1 MTMFWTIWISVITLG
16 SIAGCFF
23 LLRWCLTNFAHVE
36 EGESMGHSFDGIEE
50 INNPLPKWWTI
61 LFYVTIVFALIYLAL
76 YPGLGSYGGIWGWKS
91 SNQNIQSL
99 EESRQARADALEEG
113 DYVQYDVEL
122 VKAAER
128 FDPIF
133 EAFAKVPVE
142 ELAFDEEANKIGRR
156 LFLQNCAQC
165 HGSDARGQSVGFPN
179 LTDDDWLYGGSGDK
193 IVETLINGR
202 QAAMPGWLEQFGEQG
217 VEEVVAY
224 VLSLSG
230 RKVDQALANKGEAR
244 FAVCA
249 ACHGMDG
256 KGNQTIGAPNLT
268 DNIWLYG
275 GSKRAVTET
284 LYYGRNGVM
293 PAFKDTLGED
303 KIHVVAAYVYSLS
316 NQPPASA
323 SQAGAQ

>member
-1 MTMFWTIWISVITLG
+1 MSMFWTIWISVITLG
-16 SIAGCFF
+16 SIFGCLF
-23 LLRWCLTNFAHVE
+23 LLRWCLKNFAGVE
-36 EGESMGHSFDGIEE
+36 EGKSMGHQFDGIEE
-50 INNPLPKWWTI
+50 VNNPLPKWWTI
-61 LFYVTIVFALIYLAL
+61 LFYVTIVFGLVYLVL
-76 YPGLGSYGGIWGWKS
+76 YPGLGSYKGLWDWKS

-99 EESRQARADALEEG
+99 EESRQARQDAIDSG

-122 VKAAER
+122 AKAAER

-142 ELAFDEEANKIGRR
+142 ELAFDDDAVKIGRR

-165 HGSDARGQSVGFPN
+165 HGSDARGQNGGFPN
-179 LTDDDWLYGGSGDK
+179 LTDDDWLYGGSGAK
-193 IVETLINGR
+193 IKETLINGR
-202 QAAMPGWLEQFGEQG
+202 QAAMPAWLDAMGEQG
-217 VEEVVAY
+217 IEEVVAY

-230 RKVDQALANKGEAR
+230 RKVDQQLADKGEAR

-249 ACHGMDG
+249 ACHGQDG
-256 KGNQTIGAPNLT
+256 KGNQALGAPNLT

-284 LYYGRNGVM
+284 LTYGRNGVM
-293 PAFKDTLGED
+293 PSFKQTLGED

-316 NQPPASA
+316 HQPE
-323 SQAGAQ
+323 

>member
-1 MTMFWTIWISVITLG
+1 MSMFWTIWISVITLG
-16 SIAGCFF
+16 SIIGCYF
-23 LLRWCLTNFAHVE
+23 LLRWCLTNFTDVK

-50 INNPLPKWWTI
+50 LNNPLPKWWTI
-61 LFYVTIVFALIYLAL
+61 LFYVTIVFGFIYLIL
-76 YPGLGSYGGIWGWKS
+76 YPGLGSYQGLWGWKS

-99 EESRQARADALEEG
+99 AESEQARKQALEDG
-113 DYVQYDVEL
+113 MYVEYDVSL
-122 VKAAER
+122 AKAAER

-133 EAFAKVPVE
+133 EAFAKTPVE
-142 ELAFDEEANKIGRR
+142 ELASNPDAVKIGRR

-165 HGSDARGQSVGFPN
+165 HGSDARGQNGGFPN
-179 LTDDDWLYGGSGDK
+179 LTDDDWLYGGSGAK
-193 IVETLINGR
+193 ITETLINGR
-202 QAAMPGWLEQFGEQG
+202 QAAMPAWLDAMGEQG
-217 VEEVVAY
+217 IDEVVAH

-230 RKVDQALANKGEAR
+230 RKVDQALADKGEAR

-249 ACHGMDG
+249 ACHGPDG
-256 KGNQTIGAPNLT
+256 KGNQALGAPNLT

-284 LYYGRNGVM
+284 LTYGRNGVM

-316 NQPPASA
+316 HQPE
-323 SQAGAQ
+323 

>member
-1 MTMFWTIWISVITLG
+1 MSMFWTIWISVITLG
-16 SIAGCFF
+16 SIIGCFF
-23 LLRWCLTNFAHVE
+23 LLRWCLTNFAGVE
-36 EGESMGHSFDGIEE
+36 EGKSMGHQFDGIEE
-50 INNPLPKWWTI
+50 VNNPLPKWWTI
-61 LFYVTIVFALIYLAL
+61 LFYVTIVFGLIYLVL
-76 YPGLGSYGGIWGWKS
+76 YPGLGSYKGLWDWKS

-99 EESRQARADALEEG
+99 EESRQARQDAIDSG

-122 VKAAER
+122 AKAAER

-142 ELAFDEEANKIGRR
+142 ELAFDDDAVKIGRR

-165 HGSDARGQSVGFPN
+165 HGSDARGQNGGFPN
-179 LTDDDWLYGGSGDK
+179 LTDDDWLYGGSGAK
-193 IVETLINGR
+193 IKETLINGR
-202 QAAMPGWLEQFGEQG
+202 QAAMPAWLDAMGEQG
-217 VEEVVAY
+217 IEEVVAY

-230 RKVDQALANKGEAR
+230 RKVDQQLADKGEAR

-249 ACHGMDG
+249 ACHGQDG
-256 KGNQTIGAPNLT
+256 KGNQALGAPNLT

-284 LYYGRNGVM
+284 LTYGRNGVM
-293 PAFKDTLGED
+293 PSFKQTLGED

-316 NQPPASA
+316 HQPE
-323 SQAGAQ
+323 